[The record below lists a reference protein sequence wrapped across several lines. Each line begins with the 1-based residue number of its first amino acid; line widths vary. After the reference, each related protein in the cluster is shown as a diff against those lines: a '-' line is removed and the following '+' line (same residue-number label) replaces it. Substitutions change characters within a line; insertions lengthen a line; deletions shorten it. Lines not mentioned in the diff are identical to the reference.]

1 MGDSLPF
8 FPAVSNPKSKK
19 WTEKMSER
27 TKGREL
33 ALRILYGQDF
43 SASDEKPFDR
53 QVNWWNP
60 DDRFHAG
67 KAVQPFGLR
76 IAKDVTANR
85 ESIDAAIISIIEHWA
100 MNRLTPVDR
109 NLLRIGVYEIFH
121 RPDIPPPVTIN
132 ELIELAKVYGDENSG
147 TFINGVLD
155 ALLKQESAQP
165 EGSEPETVNGECAEL
180 G

>member
-1 MGDSLPF
+1 
-8 FPAVSNPKSKK
+8 
-19 WTEKMSER
+19 MSER

-43 SASDEKPFDR
+43 AESNEKPFDS

-67 KAVQPFGLR
+67 KGVRQFGLR
-76 IAKDVTANR
+76 IAKDVTANKQ
-85 ESIDAAIISIIEHWA
+85 SIDAAIVSIIEHWA

-109 NLLRIGVYEIFH
+109 NLLRIGVYEILY
-121 RPDIPPPVTIN
+121 RPDIPPRVTIN

-155 ALLKQESAQP
+155 AILKQKSAQNT
-165 EGSEPETVNGECAEL
+165 ETVA
-180 G
+180 